1 MYALNIYLAT
11 YLAHLILSD
20 LTNITTF
27 EGNTNQ
33 EALPNTTFS
42 RLL

>member
-1 MYALNIYLAT
+1 MYAMNIYLAT

-20 LTNITTF
+20 LTNVTTF

-33 EALPNTTFS
+33 EALPPTTS
-42 RLL
+42 CSLL